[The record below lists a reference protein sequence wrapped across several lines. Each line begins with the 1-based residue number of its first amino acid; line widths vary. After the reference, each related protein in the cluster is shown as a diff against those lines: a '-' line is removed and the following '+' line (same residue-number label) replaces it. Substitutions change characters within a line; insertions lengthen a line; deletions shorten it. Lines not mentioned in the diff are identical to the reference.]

1 MSKISKEEFI
11 SPLNNFSKDI
21 NYDLDIWIEQL
32 KNCYLLQE
40 CQLKN
45 LCEKV
50 KNNKYYNIYLYR
62 EKKY

>member
-1 MSKISKEEFI
+1 MSKISKEEFLSNFI
-11 SPLNNFSKDI
+11 KFSKDI
-21 NYDLDIWIEQL
+21 NYDLDIWIEKL

-50 KNNKYYNIYLYR
+50 KNK
-62 EKKY
+62 